1 MGHLVLRHLSK
12 RFHKQGIP
20 ALRDLSLTV
29 EPGEIFAL
37 LGPSGCGKSTTLNL
51 IAGLL
56 EPDPWPH
63 PGEIWLDGILLNPRP
78 PERRGVTLL
87 SQHSRLFPHL
97 SVGENVAFGLKMRGV
112 PRAERE
118 AAALR
123 MLERVQLAGFAQ
135 RRPSQLSGGQAQR
148 VALARALVIRP
159 KLLLLDE
166 PLSALDANLRQE
178 MQALIRELQA
188 ETGVTTVLVTHDQ
201 VEATAMAHR
210 IGLMFAGQL
219 HQVGSPAEFYQRPR
233 SERVARFFGGVNF
246 LDAQGEGH
254 QLRLSTGILL
264 KSAVPLQGQ
273 VRLTVRPE
281 QVQVFPQPPGLAENV
296 FPAQVVAERFAGPQ
310 RRLQLRTGWGNL
322 EAWVNPHQM
331 FAPGQAVWIHLPPEA
346 LWPVEGEPSPPAPLP
361 AQALR
366 AAHATTPSP
375 SPSPHPR
382 PLSQGERGVKLNL
395 EPRQR

>member
-56 EPDPWPH
+56 EPDPWPY
-63 PGEIWLDGILLNPRP
+63 PGEIWLDGIPLNPRP

-118 AAALR
+118 AQALR
-123 MLERVQLAGFAQ
+123 LLERVQLAGFAQ

-201 VEATAMAHR
+201 AEATAMAHR
-210 IGLMFAGQL
+210 IGLMFEGQL
-219 HQVGSPAEFYQRPR
+219 HQVGSPAEFYQQPR

-246 LDAQGEGH
+246 LEAQGEGH
-254 QLRLSTGILL
+254 QLRLKTGILL

-310 RRLQLRTGWGNL
+310 RRLQLRAGWVNL
-322 EAWVNPHQM
+322 EAWVAPHQV

-346 LWPVEGEPSPPAPLP
+346 LWPVEGEPSPSAPLP
-361 AQALR
+361 E
-366 AAHATTPSP
+366 
-375 SPSPHPR
+375 
-382 PLSQGERGVKLNL
+382 GEGS
-395 EPRQR
+395 

>member
-37 LGPSGCGKSTTLNL
+37 LGPSGCGKSTTLSL

-56 EPDPWPH
+56 EPDPWPY

-123 MLERVQLAGFAQ
+123 MLERVQLAGFTQ

-219 HQVGSPAEFYQRPR
+219 HQVGSPAEFYQQPR

-254 QLRLSTGILL
+254 QLRLKTGILL
-264 KSAVPLQGQ
+264 KSAVPLQSQ

-281 QVQVFPQPPGLAENV
+281 QVQVLPQPPGLAENV

-310 RRLQLRTGWGNL
+310 RRLQLQTGWGSL
-322 EAWVNPHQM
+322 EAWVAPHQV

-346 LWPVEGEPSPPAPLP
+346 LWPVEGDPSPPAPLP
-361 AQALR
+361 E
-366 AAHATTPSP
+366 
-375 SPSPHPR
+375 
-382 PLSQGERGVKLNL
+382 GEGS
-395 EPRQR
+395 